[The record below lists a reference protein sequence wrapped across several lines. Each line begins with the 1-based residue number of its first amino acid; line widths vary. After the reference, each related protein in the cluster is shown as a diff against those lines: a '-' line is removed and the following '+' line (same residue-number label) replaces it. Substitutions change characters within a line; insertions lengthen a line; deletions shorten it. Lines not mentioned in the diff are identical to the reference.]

1 MEKIRENI
9 NRGFFFLSKFK
20 QSSIRSG
27 SKAVEG
33 MAEAILE
40 IWFLC
45 DPLFTLAMFY
55 LSFKVLFSS

>member
-40 IWFLC
+40 RWFLC
-45 DPLFTLAMFY
+45 DPLFTLAMF
-55 LSFKVLFSS
+55 

>member
-9 NRGFFFLSKFK
+9 NRGFFLSKFK

-40 IWFLC
+40 RWFLC
-45 DPLFTLAMFY
+45 DPLLTLEMF
-55 LSFKVLFSS
+55 